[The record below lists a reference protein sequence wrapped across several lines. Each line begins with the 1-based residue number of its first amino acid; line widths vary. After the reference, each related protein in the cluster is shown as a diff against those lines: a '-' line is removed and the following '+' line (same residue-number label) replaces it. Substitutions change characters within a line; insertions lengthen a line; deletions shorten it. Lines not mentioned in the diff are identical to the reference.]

1 MKIYLDNAAT
11 TPILPEVRE
20 AIMDSMQQL
29 IGNPSSTHQWG
40 REAKAAVEHTRRS
53 IAGSLNVLPA
63 EIYFTAGGSE
73 ADNLILYNAVAH
85 QGVKHIITSTLE
97 HSAVYKTIQHLQKH
111 FDVTV
116 SYVKHLPDG
125 GIDMDYLEKLLADAQ
140 GKTLVSLMFV
150 NNETGRLLDIK
161 KVSVMTKEHD
171 ALFHSDT
178 VQGIGKFPID
188 LQDVPIDFLAASAHK
203 FHGPKG
209 VGFMRVPKDYKLQA
223 LLIGGSQERGSR
235 AGTENVH
242 SIVGMA
248 KALEIATKDLE
259 NTKEYIQSLKDYA
272 IKELK
277 AAIPDIQ
284 FNAASDDEKFSAYNI
299 LNVRLPK
306 NIPMLIFNLDMKG
319 VAVSGGSA
327 CQSGSTKPSRVLTNL
342 LSEDELQNTSLRISF
357 SKLNTKTEI
366 DYFINS
372 LLDLF

>member
-1 MKIYLDNAAT
+1 MKIYFDNAAT

-20 AIMDSMQQL
+20 SIMESMVQI

-40 REAKAAVEHTRRS
+40 REAKAAVEHARRL
-53 IAGSLNVLPA
+53 IASTLNVVPS

-73 ADNLILYNAVAH
+73 ADNLILYNAIAH
-85 QGVKHIITSTLE
+85 WGVKKIITSTLE
-97 HSAVYKTIQHLQKH
+97 HSAVYKTIQNLQKD
-111 FDVTV
+111 FNFEV

-125 GIDMDYLEKLLADAQ
+125 GVDMGDLEKLLTASKE
-140 GKTLVSLMFV
+140 KTLVSLMFV
-150 NNETGRLLDIK
+150 NNETGRLLDIEK
-161 KVSVMTKEHD
+161 ASAITKEYD

-178 VQGIGKFPID
+178 VQGIGKFKFD
-188 LQDVPIDFLAASAHK
+188 LQKVPIDFVAASAHK

-209 VGFMRVPKDYKLQA
+209 VGFMRVPKELKISP
-223 LLIGGSQERGSR
+223 LLIGGAQERGSR

-248 KALEIATKDLE
+248 KALELAVKNME
-259 NTKEYIQSLKDYA
+259 NTKKYIQNLKYYA

-277 AAIPDIQ
+277 AALPDIQ
-284 FNAASDDEKFSAYNI
+284 FNAASDEEKLSAYNI